1 MSKFSI
7 PVNGNVITDSQ
18 LLLNKLKTVILENNL
33 SKNVIN
39 ALKELLQSEELD
51 AIFGTKEKEKL
62 QLIFAAVK

>member
-18 LLLNKLKTVILENNL
+18 LLLTKLKTAILDNNL

-39 ALKELLQSEELD
+39 AIKELLQSEELD
-51 AIFGTKEKEKL
+51 AVFGAKEKEKL
-62 QLIFAAVK
+62 QLIFAGVK